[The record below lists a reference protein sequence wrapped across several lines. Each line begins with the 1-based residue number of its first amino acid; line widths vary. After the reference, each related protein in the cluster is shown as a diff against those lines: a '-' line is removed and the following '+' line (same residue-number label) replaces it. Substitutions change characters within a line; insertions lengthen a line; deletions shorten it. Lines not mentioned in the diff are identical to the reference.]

1 MTKEHAN
8 QVRMLLARYDK
19 LQDEIQVMRDAL
31 EVLVG
36 RGDCRVSFG
45 GEGFPVFAG
54 SCETPNLMR
63 VLYSAI
69 ACEKGRLE
77 RDCENLNL
85 SHCDKM

>member
-8 QVRMLLARYDK
+8 QMRMTLARYDK

-31 EVLVG
+31 DVLVG
-36 RGDCRVSFG
+36 QGGCRVSFG

-54 SCETPNLMR
+54 SVETPNLMR
-63 VLYSAI
+63 VLYSGI
-69 ACEKGRLE
+69 TCEKGRLE
-77 RDCENLNL
+77 RDCEELSL